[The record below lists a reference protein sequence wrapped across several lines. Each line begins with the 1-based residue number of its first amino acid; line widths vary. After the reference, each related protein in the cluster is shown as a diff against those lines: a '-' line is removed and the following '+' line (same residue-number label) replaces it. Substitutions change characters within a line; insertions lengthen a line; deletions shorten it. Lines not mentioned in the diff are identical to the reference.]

1 MVPEFNIYYSSWAL
15 PVNVYYP
22 LLHGVL
28 ACGKTTFSLGKVN
41 FLLVFPQGM
50 DKERHKVYA
59 SLGSDLPFA
68 DRD

>member
-1 MVPEFNIYYSSWAL
+1 MRKDHIFPAEGEL
-15 PVNVYYP
+15 PAGLP
-22 LLHGVL
+22 
-28 ACGKTTFSLGKVN
+28 AFS
-41 FLLVFPQGM
+41 QGM